1 MDYRYGTRRLE
12 GRNASSGCGMGTG
25 GCGRNSGCCVS
36 PQRTAPPRCEHHSIS
51 IDAPIGMA
59 YVPSQKFSNV
69 YDWETGFS
77 RGTIFSALDKPFL
90 FDSCSGRCRR

>member
-12 GRNASSGCGMGTG
+12 GRNASFGCGMGTG
-25 GCGRNSGCCVS
+25 GCGRY
-36 PQRTAPPRCEHHSIS
+36 SIS

-59 YVPSQKFSNV
+59 YVPSQKFSNLF
-69 YDWETGFS
+69 DWETGFS